1 MVTWEYYINRGRRNV
16 SRWMERNQ
24 IKSYKELCL
33 ILERIKVTPPARSKV
48 NRYFVKKSVVL
59 PPAPRPKDVPKDAP
73 KDVPKAAE
81 TKHKKQTKRTTK
93 KSSKK

>member
-16 SRWMERNQ
+16 SHWMERNQ
-24 IKSYKELCL
+24 IKNYKDLCL
-33 ILERIKVTPPARSKV
+33 ILERLKVTPPERSKV

-59 PPAPRPKDVPKDAP
+59 PPAPKQKDVPK
-73 KDVPKAAE
+73 VTE
-81 TKHKKQTKRTTK
+81 TKYKKRTKRTTK

>member
-24 IKSYKELCL
+24 IKNYKELCL

-59 PPAPRPKDVPKDAP
+59 PPAPQPKDVP
-73 KDVPKAAE
+73 VVAE
-81 TKHKKQTKRTTK
+81 TKHKKRIKRTTK